1 MEMEAAALYTEAA
14 LAGVNALTLLT
25 VSDSLITGEETTA
38 QERQETFNE
47 MMKIALETAVAMA

>member
-1 MEMEAAALYTEAA
+1 MEAAALYTEAA

-47 MMKIALETAVAMA
+47 MMKIALDTAVAMA